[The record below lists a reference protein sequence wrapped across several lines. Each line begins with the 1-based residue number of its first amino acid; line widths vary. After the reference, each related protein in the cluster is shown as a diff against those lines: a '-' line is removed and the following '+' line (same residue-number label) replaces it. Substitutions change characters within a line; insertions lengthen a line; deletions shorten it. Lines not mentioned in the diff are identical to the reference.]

1 MRCEHL
7 WAVYEAVS
15 ASISYPFSCAPVS
28 GALAKEG
35 AVSATWDSGQGLT
48 QEKLNG
54 NSRKTC
60 IVCARLKRHGL

>member
-1 MRCEHL
+1 MRSEHL

-15 ASISYPFSCAPVS
+15 AAKYQLCAPVS
-28 GALAKEG
+28 RALAKEG
-35 AVSATWDSGQGLT
+35 LFRQPGTVVKDLLKK
-48 QEKLNG
+48 KLNG

>member
-15 ASISYPFSCAPVS
+15 AKYELCAPVS
-28 GALAKEG
+28 RALAKRDCFG
-35 AVSATWDSGQGLT
+35 NLGQWSRKK
-48 QEKLNG
+48 KLNG

-60 IVCARLKRHGL
+60 IVALD